1 MLELTSKLEDRE
13 MQRIIKR
20 KEESKCKPE
29 FEIAEIEKVD
39 QIERGEKERK
49 HSRSRSRSQSKGHKS
64 IRCSN
69 GIKHCQWDRLDP
81 GNCIGTALD

>member
-39 QIERGEKERK
+39 QIERREKEKQRK
-49 HSRSRSRSQSKGHKS
+49 YSRSRSRSLQSKGHKS
-64 IRCSN
+64 IR
-69 GIKHCQWDRLDP
+69 
-81 GNCIGTALD
+81 

>member
-39 QIERGEKERK
+39 QIERGEKQRK
-49 HSRSRSRSQSKGHKS
+49 HSRSREHSLQQWHKTLSMGPLGSRELH
-64 IRCSN
+64 R
-69 GIKHCQWDRLDP
+69 DRVGLNEKYEKP
-81 GNCIGTALD
+81 T